1 MRLYYTLFTRED
13 DQTWYPQFG
22 DFDRETVK
30 EEVAEYRPE
39 YSAKNI
45 KIVKHLYSD
54 TVEAHKGVLA
64 KFAR

>member
-22 DFDRETVK
+22 DFDRKAVK
-30 EEVAEYRPE
+30 DEVAEYRPE

-45 KIVKHLYSD
+45 KIVKHYYTD
-54 TVEAHKGVLA
+54 VMVAHKGVLA